1 MDSSFKI
8 TGINLFSSWVYNLP
22 KNSECTICRCNLNL
36 PSLYNQDKGL
46 DSYVVSGIC
55 NHSFHNECIKPWVEK
70 NKYCPICFQKWEF
83 AKKEDLKNFGKQ
95 EKEDIKKNEITYILK
110 GYNQTKEV
118 IKKDWAII
126 ADIDNEQIFNDKVKE
141 QNFNIIKDS
150 FYKFSKLGKLGDE
163 SNSDYDDMPGLVNEQ
178 TEKIIKNDYL
188 TKDDVKKKYDTIF
201 KNELKKVVM
210 EIDDKINE
218 KKINIIKKTEELFN
232 KIETDNE
239 KLISGFIESKDD
251 LYLKPGNKME
261 KKY

>member
-83 AKKEDLKNFGKQ
+83 AKQEDLKNFGKQ
-95 EKEDIKKNEITYILK
+95 EDFKKNELIYKLK
-110 GYNQTKEV
+110 AHYTTKEV

-126 ADIDNEQIFNDKVKE
+126 SDLDNNSINCKVKE
-141 QNFNIIKDS
+141 QNFNLIKDS
-150 FYKFSKLGKLGDE
+150 FYKFSKLDGE
-163 SNSDYDDMPGLVNEQ
+163 SNSDYDDMPGLVTEQ
-178 TEKIIKNDYL
+178 PEKIIKNDFAY
-188 TKDDVKKKYDTIF
+188 KKKYETIF
-201 KNELKKVVM
+201 KDELKKVIM
-210 EIDDKINE
+210 EIDHKIDNG
-218 KKINIIKKTEELFN
+218 KKINIIKKTEELFDNIENMSTDNKKLIN
-232 KIETDNE
+232 KIENMCTDNE

-251 LYLKPGNKME
+251 D
-261 KKY
+261 KKS